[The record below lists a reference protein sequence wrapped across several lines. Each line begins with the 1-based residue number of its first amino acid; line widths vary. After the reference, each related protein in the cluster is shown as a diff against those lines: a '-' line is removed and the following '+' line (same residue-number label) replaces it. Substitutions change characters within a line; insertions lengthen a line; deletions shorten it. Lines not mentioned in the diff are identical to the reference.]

1 MSPKH
6 FNASGIADLDV
17 RPAITWARAGKD
29 QVISDASMF
38 DFGTLGRIGA
48 VPGWPGEEVLPPQP
62 MDVQIRAVLDRYAAN
77 GGTVREVGLE
87 EWPTASRSRRRRPS
101 LRRSWR
107 TFTGEPAAGHRV
119 ARLPG
124 IRDLRRAGE
133 PTA

>member
-1 MSPKH
+1 MTEGSSPKH

-17 RPAITWARAGKD
+17 RPAITWVRAGKD

-87 EWPTASRSRRRRPS
+87 E
-101 LRRSWR
+101 
-107 TFTGEPAAGHRV
+107 V
-119 ARLPG
+119 AHG
-124 IRDLRRAGE
+124 IPLEAPQAVAEAIVAHLHG
-133 PTA
+133 